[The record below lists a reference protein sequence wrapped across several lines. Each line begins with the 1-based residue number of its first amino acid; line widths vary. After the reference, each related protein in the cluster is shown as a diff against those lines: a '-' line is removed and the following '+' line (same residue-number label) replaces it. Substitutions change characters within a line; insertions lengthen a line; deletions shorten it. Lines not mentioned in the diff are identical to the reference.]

1 MRLSLKQLLAITE
14 TTLIVAGGDARVSL
28 FGSRLDDTRSG
39 GDVDLLIESQSVIGL
54 LMKAKIKLSLEAQL
68 NLPVDIIATDFGE
81 IKNPF
86 IAIAK
91 ANACCLNDLAMSSV
105 A

>member
-1 MRLSLKQLLAITE
+1 MRLSLKQLLAIKE
-14 TTLIVAGGDARVSL
+14 TIRVFVGEGARVSL

-39 GDVDLLIESQSVIGL
+39 GDVDLLIESKSVISL
-54 LMKAKIKLSLEAQL
+54 LKRAKIKLSLEQQL
-68 NLPVDIIATDFGE
+68 NLPVDIVATDFDE

-91 ANACCLNDLAMSSV
+91 ANAFCLNDLAMS
-105 A
+105 